1 MGEVMGLVASYFT
14 EDHRRLEALLNRAV
28 TDAGEI
34 NNEVYSRFRSGL
46 LKHIGMEE
54 KILLPA
60 VKRLQDGT
68 PYNFADTLRLEHGAF
83 AALLVPP
90 VSSKIAAIF
99 HVMMIHHNE
108 LEEGKDGLYAACEQ
122 LIGNSVQKFM
132 TRVHSF
138 PDVPVMPHVQ
148 NPNVLEVTRRAV
160 ARAGYD
166 FDKIEL

>member
-1 MGEVMGLVASYFT
+1 MGLVASYFT

-28 TDAGEI
+28 TAAGEI
-34 NNEVYSRFRSGL
+34 NNEAYSKFRSGL

-54 KILLPA
+54 KILMLE
-60 VKRLQDGT
+60 VKRLQNGA
-68 PYNFADTLRLEHGAF
+68 PYKNAETLRLEHGAF

-90 VSSKIAAIF
+90 ASSKIAAVFRSI
-99 HVMMIHHNE
+99 MIHHNE
-108 LEEGKDGLYAACEQ
+108 LEEGEDGLYAACER
-122 LIGNSVQKFM
+122 LIGIRVQEFM

-148 NPNVLEVTRRAV
+148 NPNVIEVTRRAL

-166 FDKIEL
+166 IDKIEL